1 MTKHIHLLV
10 MAAAMTPL
18 FAGQISAQE
27 ATVMN
32 NIRISNVS
40 AQQMG
45 SEMVIAMDIC
55 LDDVKLRS
63 NRSMVLT
70 PYLENVDGEQKELAQ
85 PIMINGRK
93 QHIFYQRNG
102 KKSNYTD
109 ALEVRRENGTEQTIS
124 YRTQVPYQSWMENY
138 KLNIYEDEC
147 GCGQLLAQAGN
158 ELMEHLSLPTDA
170 FFAYVAPEM
179 EAVKARSVEGKAYL
193 DFPVN
198 QTTIYPD
205 YRRNPEEL
213 AVILQTINVVK
224 DDPNVSITG
233 INIHGYASPEGSYA
247 NNTRLA
253 EGRAKALMDYVRRL
267 YNFPADIFTVES
279 TPEDWT
285 GLVKWLEASHLS
297 DKEAILAIANSD
309 LGPDAKDQKIKKEY
323 PAAYATLLADC
334 YPALRH
340 SDYVVHYIIRPFTL
354 EEAKEIIK
362 SNPSQLSLYE
372 IYEVANSYEK
382 GSDAFRETLITAATL
397 YPNNAEANLNA
408 ANALVEAG
416 DISSAN
422 TFLARA
428 GNLPQAQM
436 LRGIILMK
444 QGDIAAARPLFEEA
458 RAAAI
463 PQATDNLKLIE
474 KFK

>member
-1 MTKHIHLLV
+1 MLWLVGLL
-10 MAAAMTPL
+10 TFL
-18 FAGQISAQE
+18 FANKATAQNITVAENIEVHNISVNHVE
-27 ATVMN
+27 DLM
-32 NIRISNVS
+32 IISMS
-40 AQQMG
+40 F
-45 SEMVIAMDIC
+45 I
-55 LDDVKLRS
+55 LDDVKVKS
-63 NRSMVLT
+63 NQSIVLT
-70 PYLENVDGEQKELAQ
+70 PYLEDWDGTQRELGQ
-85 PIMINGRK
+85 PIRINGRK
-93 QHIFYQRNG
+93 QQIYVERNH
-102 KKSNYTD
+102 KNPSYENAIVIRRFNDEPQVYNYITS
-109 ALEVRRENGTEQTIS
+109 I
-124 YRTQVPYQSWMENY
+124 PYQSWMDSY
-138 KLNIYEDEC
+138 RLHIYEDLC
-147 GCGQLLAQAGN
+147 GCGTPLAHSGK
-158 ELMEHLSLPTDA
+158 ELAEYIPLPTI
-170 FFAYVAPEM
+170 AYYEYKEPEM
-179 EAVKARSVEGKAYL
+179 EIVKARSVEGKAYL

-458 RAAAI
+458 HAAAI